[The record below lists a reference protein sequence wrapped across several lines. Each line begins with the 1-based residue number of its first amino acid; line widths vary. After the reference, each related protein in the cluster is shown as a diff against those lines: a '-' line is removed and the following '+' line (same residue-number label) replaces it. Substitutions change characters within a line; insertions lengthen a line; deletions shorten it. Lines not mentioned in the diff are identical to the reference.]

1 MVHMCSK
8 MICDGCAYANYLRQL
23 RQRLPS
29 VCPFCRHPVRA
40 TDEDHKNNL
49 KRAAANDPAALHNI
63 GSKHHDEGDYEVA
76 FEYWK
81 KSAEFG
87 NVMAHYKLSALYR
100 EGEGVEKDTKKELFH
115 LEEAAIA
122 GHPRARFR
130 LGCIM
135 Y

>member
-1 MVHMCSK
+1 
-8 MICDGCAYANYLRQL
+8 
-23 RQRLPS
+23 
-29 VCPFCRHPVRA
+29 
-40 TDEDHKNNL
+40 
-49 KRAAANDPAALHNI
+49 
-63 GSKHHDEGDYEVA
+63 
-76 FEYWK
+76 
-81 KSAEFG
+81 
-87 NVMAHYKLSALYR
+87 MAHYKLSVLYR